1 MSYNFDEGLGDNHY
15 NCPVVAYYPIVID
28 ANVKSIKDALFIKD
42 FVGIHRKKDFPKHFR
57 KILSGYGFSFTQKQ
71 VSHAADCAYAEYERH
86 MHDLR
91 AKADEYLELAKN
103 KEMPVIVLAGRPY
116 HIDPEVNHGINRIIC
131 NLGAIVLTEDSISC
145 KGKQVQYQRTEPVD
159 LPFKA
164 VCRRKI
170 CI

>member
-1 MSYNFDEGLGDNHY
+1 
-15 NCPVVAYYPIVID
+15 
-28 ANVKSIKDALFIKD
+28 
-42 FVGIHRKKDFPKHFR
+42 
-57 KILSGYGFSFTQKQ
+57 
-71 VSHAADCAYAEYERH
+71 